1 MLLVFSISLPCFADD
16 TTNVLTT
23 EFTETTTKEAVA
35 EDTTTPDNAT
45 ETEITGDALT
55 TPVEDIE
62 TAPEEVTTPSI
73 ESGAEPTISLSNE
86 LKEIKDMVAVLSNV
100 DDISEL
106 KELLSNSATW
116 IMVGACILTIITVV
130 GTVASK
136 FNSVVNFLATLKDT
150 LTGKANQEDLD
161 SALDNAKIDIKN
173 EVNTAYAENF
183 KKVEKAWQKCEESI
197 KNAEENEQKLYA
209 MLTLFMTHC
218 NIPTSAK
225 AEILN
230 LATGVKKYSGDVYE
244 IVEQVEE
251 AIQVDIA
258 EKGGEM
264 PETPTLDEIL
274 EEDYMDLG

>member
-1 MLLVFSISLPCFADD
+1 MKDTVENILNNDGIIVLDTNVYLNIYDRSPEFSAFSIS
-16 TTNVLTT
+16 VL
-23 EFTETTTKEAVA
+23 
-35 EDTTTPDNAT
+35 
-45 ETEITGDALT
+45 
-55 TPVEDIE
+55 
-62 TAPEEVTTPSI
+62 
-73 ESGAEPTISLSNE
+73 ES
-86 LKEIKDMVAVLSNV
+86 IKDKIILPSTVKR
-100 DDISEL
+100 EFL
-106 KELLSNSATW
+106 KNYK
-116 IMVGACILTIITVV
+116 ACYNRQI
-130 GTVASK
+130 
-136 FNSVVNFLATLKDT
+136 
-150 LTGKANQEDLD
+150 
-161 SALDNAKIDIKN
+161 
-173 EVNTAYAENF
+173 